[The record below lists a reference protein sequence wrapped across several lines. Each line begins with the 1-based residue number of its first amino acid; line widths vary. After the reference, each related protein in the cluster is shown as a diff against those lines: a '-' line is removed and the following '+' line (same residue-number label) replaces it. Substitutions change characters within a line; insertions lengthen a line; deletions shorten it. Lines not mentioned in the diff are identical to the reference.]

1 MGFGEALA
9 KGQDQSNPVTE
20 PKRSQNPKRPLFIN
34 FYPRGY
40 SIFEIALV
48 VCFLSLAAGCSR
60 SPATLAKPKLKVAP
74 DGFPS
79 GHSTPEGAACDLAR
93 ALIRHDAILFTNSCV
108 RAYVTGMAGAD
119 YAAFLKNTIAT
130 MKADAV
136 RKQPTHDSPKAIG
149 KVFAARHLTAT
160 VPASYGRA
168 SFGFQDLMFVDVGIY
183 LNGGGHALAR
193 TLVIKDRDGKWYAH
207 PAPNVSPSLCLGLDR
222 ESPSKQDF
230 SQWYEIE
237 K

>member
-1 MGFGEALA
+1 VRIIKWLTAFAC
-9 KGQDQSNPVTE
+9 V
-20 PKRSQNPKRPLFIN
+20 
-34 FYPRGY
+34 
-40 SIFEIALV
+40 
-48 VCFLSLAAGCSR
+48 LSLVAGCSR
-60 SPATLAKPKLKVAP
+60 SARTLEKPKLKVAP

-79 GHSTPEGAACDLAR
+79 GHTTPEGVACDLAR
-93 ALIRHDAILFTNSCV
+93 ALIRHDVVLFTNSCV
-108 RAYVTGMAGAD
+108 RPYAGGKAGAD
-119 YAAFLKNTIAT
+119 YAAFLKSTIAT
-130 MKADAV
+130 MKADAA

-183 LNGGGHALAR
+183 LNGGSHALAR

-207 PAPNVSPSLCLGLDR
+207 PSPDLSPSLCLGLNR
-222 ESPSKQDF
+222 ESPSTQDF
-230 SQWYEIE
+230 SQWYNVQ